1 MEIYAD
7 PRARR
12 DHGPHAGR
20 GPTPATSNPPAGLWS
35 VQKSLHGARSAH
47 SRSERRRQ
55 VASFDGD
62 AAGARGHLSVASS
75 VVPGPAGR
83 AGGAER
89 ADADHI
95 THVHSQPVW
104 ERLSPPQHCIRAI
117 SAAHPATTSL
127 PETLA
132 PCF

>member
-7 PRARR
+7 PRARA
-12 DHGPHAGR
+12 GPGR
-20 GPTPATSNPPAGLWS
+20 ATAAPGPTPATSNPPAGLWS

-75 VVPGPAGR
+75 VVPRGGR
-83 AGGAER
+83 GAER

>member
-7 PRARR
+7 PRARA
-12 DHGPHAGR
+12 GPGRAGTAAP

-35 VQKSLHGARSAH
+35 VQTSLHGARSAH

-75 VVPGPAGR
+75 VVPRGGR
-83 AGGAER
+83 GAER

>member
-7 PRARR
+7 PRARG
-12 DHGPHAGR
+12 DHGRTRAD
-20 GPTPATSNPPAGLWS
+20 PATSNPPAGLWS
-35 VQKSLHGARSAH
+35 VQTSLHGARSAH
-47 SRSERRRQ
+47 LRSERRRQ

-75 VVPGPAGR
+75 VVPRGGR
-83 AGGAER
+83 GAER